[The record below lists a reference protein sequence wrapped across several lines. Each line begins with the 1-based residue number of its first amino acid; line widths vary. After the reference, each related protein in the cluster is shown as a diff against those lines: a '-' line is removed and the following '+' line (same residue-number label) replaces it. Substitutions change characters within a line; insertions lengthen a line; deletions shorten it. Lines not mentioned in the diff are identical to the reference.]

1 MHCAF
6 FPYTHCRLRSLKK
19 MIVERESAAS
29 EKEKMRQKAME
40 EEQICTK
47 RLGRIPYPTTLGQH
61 VA

>member
-6 FPYTHCRLRSLKK
+6 FPYAYYRLRSLKK
-19 MIVERESAAS
+19 MIVEREGAAS
-29 EKEKMRQKAME
+29 EKEKARQKTTE

-47 RLGRIPYPTTLGQH
+47 RLGRIPYPTTLAQH